1 MSELLT
7 DEEYRQKQIDL
18 SNIIGMA
25 EIDRDKLLV
34 ALQRNTELLQA
45 MRGLKMTLTKVYD
58 QVMLEKATTHER
70 INPDTN

>member
-1 MSELLT
+1 LTQLLT
-7 DEEYRQKQIDL
+7 DKEYRQKQIDL

-58 QVMLEKATTHER
+58 QVMLEKAMAHER
-70 INPDTN
+70 ITPDTN

>member
-1 MSELLT
+1 MTQLLT
-7 DEEYRQKQIDL
+7 DKEYRQKQIDL

-58 QVMLEKATTHER
+58 QVMLEKAMAHER
-70 INPDTN
+70 ITPDTN